1 MKKTLLAALG
11 MLLLLLGG
19 GLLGLYQVGTD
30 AKAYLAVSRETAD
43 YGYIGLSKGQTDEA
57 LTGLSLYLRGDASA
71 LDDSPFNAREKRHMR
86 DVRALFEVCRNVS
99 VACLAWGAAVVL
111 LSRAGGRLLLLG
123 MLISWLPAAACA
135 LYALQADFGT
145 LFTRFHLLAFTND
158 LWLLNPETDLMIRML
173 PQEFFE
179 KMALRLLNPAY
190 PLGAQAAGLLCAE
203 TVRAVWGRKHAI
215 RANRPR
221 KGAGIA

>member
-1 MKKTLLAALG
+1 MKRTLLAALG

-19 GLLGLYQVGTD
+19 GLLGLYWVGTD

-43 YGYIGLSKGQTDEA
+43 YDYIGLTQEATDEA
-57 LTGLSLYLRGDASA
+57 LTSLSRCLRGDASA

-86 DVRALFEVCRNVS
+86 DVRALFEVCRNLS
-99 VACLAWGAAVVL
+99 VACLAWGAAVGL
-111 LSRAGGRLLLLG
+111 ASRAEGKRLLLG
-123 MLISWLPAAACA
+123 MLMSWLPVAACA
-135 LYALQADFGT
+135 LALLQTDFGT

-158 LWLLNPETDLMIRML
+158 LWLMDPATDVMIRML

-203 TVRAVWGRKHAI
+203 IVRAVLGRKHAI

>member
-19 GLLGLYQVGTD
+19 GLLGLYRIGTD
-30 AKAYLAVSRETAD
+30 AKAYLTVSRETAD
-43 YGYIGLSKGQTDEA
+43 YGYIGLTQEATDEA
-57 LTGLSLYLRGDASA
+57 LTGLSRYLRGDASA

-99 VACLAWGAAVVL
+99 VACLVWGAAVVL
-111 LSRAGGRLLLLG
+111 LSRANGKRLLLG
-123 MLISWLPAAACA
+123 MLISWLPVAACA

-158 LWLLNPETDLMIRML
+158 LWLLDPATDVMIRML

-221 KGAGIA
+221 KSAGIA

>member
-1 MKKTLLAALG
+1 
-11 MLLLLLGG
+11 
-19 GLLGLYQVGTD
+19 
-30 AKAYLAVSRETAD
+30 
-43 YGYIGLSKGQTDEA
+43 
-57 LTGLSLYLRGDASA
+57 
-71 LDDSPFNAREKRHMR
+71 
-86 DVRALFEVCRNVS
+86 
-99 VACLAWGAAVVL
+99 
-111 LSRAGGRLLLLG
+111 

>member
-57 LTGLSLYLRGDASA
+57 LTGLSRYLRGDLSA

-99 VACLAWGAAVVL
+99 AACLAWGAAVVL
-111 LSRAGGRLLLLG
+111 LSRADGKRLLLG
-123 MLISWLPAAACA
+123 MLISWLPVAACA
-135 LYALQADFGT
+135 LYVLQADFGT

-158 LWLLNPETDLMIRML
+158 LWLLDPATDVMIRML

-190 PLGAQAAGLLCAE
+190 PLGAQAAELLCAE